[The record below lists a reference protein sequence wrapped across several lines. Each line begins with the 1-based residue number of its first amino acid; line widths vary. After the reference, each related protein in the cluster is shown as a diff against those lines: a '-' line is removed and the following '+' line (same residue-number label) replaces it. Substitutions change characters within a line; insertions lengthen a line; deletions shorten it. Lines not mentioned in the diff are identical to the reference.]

1 MKLKQFFQLFKK
13 NERGVTAL
21 EYAVIAGVVVLAVA
35 GLKGTITSIYTNAF
49 SNISTTV
56 STATTSATTNS

>member
-21 EYAVIAGVVVLAVA
+21 EYAVIAGVVVVVVA
-35 GLKGTITSIYTNAF
+35 GLSGKISQIYTTAF
-49 SNISTTV
+49 TNISATI
-56 STATTSATTNS
+56 SNATTPSSGS

>member
-21 EYAVIAGVVVLAVA
+21 EYAILAGVVVAVVA
-35 GLKGTITSIYTNAF
+35 ALSPQITAIYTTAFTGINAK
-49 SNISTTV
+49 V
-56 STATTSATTNS
+56 AAAVK